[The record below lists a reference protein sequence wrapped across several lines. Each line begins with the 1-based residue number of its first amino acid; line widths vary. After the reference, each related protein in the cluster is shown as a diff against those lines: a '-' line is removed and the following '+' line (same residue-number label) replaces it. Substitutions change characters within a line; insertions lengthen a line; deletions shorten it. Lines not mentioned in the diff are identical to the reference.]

1 MINSC
6 TRLADEAGSW
16 LLHILCGFKEYISG
30 FKLITCGF
38 NVLKYFFKMKKWNI
52 IVLLLFLTSFIGYLE
67 WGERKEF
74 IFQMEFDILQKLVV
88 NPSSIIHPLVVL
100 PLIGQIILL
109 LALFKTNTHKYLV
122 LIGIF
127 GIFLLFAMIFHRWG
141 FKYKIQ
147 NHVFSCTLFYL
158 SFDLVKN
165 PFFKPKQKHFALIFT
180 FVNQFSSIMI
190 SK

>member
-1 MINSC
+1 
-6 TRLADEAGSW
+6 
-16 LLHILCGFKEYISG
+16 
-30 FKLITCGF
+30 
-38 NVLKYFFKMKKWNI
+38 MKKWNI

-88 NPSSIIHPLVVL
+88 NPTSIIHPLVVL

-127 GIFLLFAMIFHRWG
+127 GIFLLFAMIFIVG
-141 FKYKIQ
+141 VLSMKFKIM
-147 NHVFSCTLFYL
+147 FS
-158 SFDLVKN
+158 VV
-165 PFFKPKQKHFALIFT
+165 PFFILALIWLKTHFL
-180 FVNQFSSIMI
+180 NQNQNTLP
-190 SK
+190 